1 MSKTAKTEKLV
12 WVGRASDS
20 AHPKKEIHNKTSIKS
35 IPLLEPFFVYKIPL
49 WKRTMDIIGAILGLI
64 LFSPLM
70 LLISLLIKIVSS
82 GPILFKQKRVGYAG
96 KAIDILK
103 FRTMKVNANISN
115 HQFHISHLLENDQP
129 MKKLDNDPQI
139 IPFGRILRNACLD
152 ELPQLINV
160 LRGEMSLVGPRPDVF
175 YAAEKY
181 ETWHHA
187 RFNSIPGLT
196 GLWQVSGKNRTTY
209 REMIRLDIVYK
220 KQMSLWLDLKILLL
234 TLPAIIIQIKDNFFR
249 KELRSS
255 EEESPHES
263 DAIETLL

>member
-1 MSKTAKTEKLV
+1 MSHTATT
-12 WVGRASDS
+12 
-20 AHPKKEIHNKTSIKS
+20 KKESNNQASIRS
-35 IPLLEPFFVYKIPL
+35 IPILEPFYVHKTPP
-49 WKRTMDIIGAILGLI
+49 WKRTLDIIGAILGLI

-70 LLISLLIKIVSS
+70 LLISLLIKIVSP
-82 GPILFKQKRVGYAG
+82 GPILFKQERVGYAG
-96 KAIDILK
+96 KAFKMWK
-103 FRTMKVNANISN
+103 FRTMKVDANISN
-115 HQFHISHLLENDQP
+115 HQCHISDLLENDQP

-139 IPFGRILRNACLD
+139 IPAGWILRKACLD

-209 REMIRLDIVYK
+209 REMMRFDIVYE
-220 KQMSLWLDLKILLL
+220 KQRSLWLDLKILLL
-234 TLPAIIIQIKDNFFR
+234 TLPAIIIQIKDGFLR

-263 DAIETLL
+263 DAI